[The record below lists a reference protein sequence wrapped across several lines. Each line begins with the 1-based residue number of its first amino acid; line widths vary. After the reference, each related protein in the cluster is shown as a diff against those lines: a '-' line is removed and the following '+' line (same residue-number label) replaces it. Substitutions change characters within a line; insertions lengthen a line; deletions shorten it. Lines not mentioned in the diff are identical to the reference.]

1 MTQAEI
7 YMMQALVVCI
17 FAFIVI
23 IYLFR
28 MKRKFQKQAID
39 HVQCRMI
46 TEEGTAY
53 SVLRPVENGFVE
65 FKPDKKHK
73 KGKTYPVK
81 DIATHLV
88 DYPEGWIP
96 GCLKTKIKEA
106 IYWEWNWEPISN
118 RSNEPI
124 LPPGELY
131 NIKNERFT
139 DVGVAH
145 ARDEAELQEKIGQKP
160 NFGILYL
167 LGGIACCG
175 VLVVGIYLY
184 MNLPTIVETLERIT
198 QALGV

>member
-1 MTQAEI
+1 MTQAEV
-7 YMMQALVVCI
+7 YMMQALVVFL

-53 SVLRPVENGFVE
+53 SVLKKVENGMIDFD
-65 FKPDKKHK
+65 PDKAHK
-73 KGKTYPVK
+73 KGRSYPVK

-96 GCLKTKIKEA
+96 GFLKTKVKEA
-106 IYWEWNWEPISN
+106 IFWEWSWEPISN
-118 RSNEPI
+118 RSNELL

-145 ARDEAELQEKIGQKP
+145 ARDEAELQEKISQKP
-160 NFGILYL
+160 SFTGLYL
-167 LGGIACCG
+167 LAGIACLAT
-175 VLVVGIYLY
+175 LVVGIYLY
-184 MNLPTIVETLERIT
+184 MNLPAIKEILEKVS